1 MSIDSWAVMAL
12 AGELRQTVT
21 PGRIQQVLQVDE
33 SSVALELY
41 AGRVRRYLLLSA
53 DPQAPRAYLADDKL
67 RRGVDAPSPFLQLAR
82 KYLRGAGLI
91 DVAQPPWER
100 ILDLHVEHPEF
111 GPSRVVVELIGR
123 WANVLLLRPAAGT
136 DGAWRVLEALH
147 HRRDS
152 GRGLRANPP
161 GHLYQPPPA
170 LEGAASDALDAS
182 ALAVWLA
189 EADDAAPLWRAWVDN
204 VMGFSPQAARELVYR
219 STGSTQTPVRDA
231 RGPAVQAA
239 LLSALAEWMDAARA
253 GAWQPCV
260 VYDEAG
266 SAARAFAPYWLSHY
280 PATQVQAMPGISQ
293 AVERFYAARSSIVG
307 DSYAVARAA
316 VAAALARGLEGLQR
330 REDALAR
337 QQQPAEQIAAWRAAG
352 EWILALSSQ
361 IAPRQSQ
368 LALPEGVEMRPVAL
382 DPSLTPAENAA
393 VYFKRYRKARRAAE
407 MAGPRL
413 EALAA
418 ERRYLQQLEADLA
431 LAADRNE
438 IDAVRAALVEA
449 GIVRARRGGAAAQ
462 RAPAV
467 QGPRRFTS
475 AEGFPILVGRN
486 SRQNEQLTFEVAGP
500 EDVWLHARGW
510 PGAHVVIRSGGAAV
524 SEDTVRQAAGLAAF
538 YSKAQGEASV
548 DVIVALRRRVQRAPG
563 PRRPGMVT
571 VDGERVVRVRPQP
584 EL

>member
-12 AGELRQTVT
+12 AGELRHAIT

-41 AGRVRRYLLLSA
+41 AGRVRRTLLLSA
-53 DPQAPRAYLADDKL
+53 DPQAPRAYLTEDKQ

-82 KYLRGAGLI
+82 KYLRGGRLI
-91 DVAQPPWER
+91 DVVQPPWER
-100 ILDLHVEHPEF
+100 ILDLHVDHPEL
-111 GPSRVVVELIGR
+111 GRSRVVVELIGR
-123 WANVLLLRPAAGT
+123 WANVLLLRPVAGV

-147 HRRDS
+147 HRRDD
-152 GRGLRANPP
+152 GRGRRANPP

-170 LEGAASDALDAS
+170 LEGAAPDALDPP
-182 ALAVWLA
+182 ALTAWLA
-189 EADDAAPLWRAWVDN
+189 EADDAAPLWRVWVEN
-204 VMGFSPQAARELVYR
+204 VAGFSPQAARELVYR
-219 STGSTQTPVRDA
+219 STGSTQTPVREA
-231 RGPAVQAA
+231 RSPATQAA
-239 LLSALAEWMDAARA
+239 LLGALAQWLDAAQA

-260 VYDEAG
+260 VFDDAG

-280 PATQVQAMPGISQ
+280 PPAQVQAMSGISQ
-293 AVERFYAARSSIVG
+293 AVEHFCAARSSTPG
-307 DSYAVARAA
+307 DAYAVARGAA
-316 VAAALARGLEGLQR
+316 AAALARGLVGLQR
-330 REDALAR
+330 REEALAR

-361 IAPRQSQ
+361 IAPRQSR
-368 LALPEGVEMRPVAL
+368 LALPAGVEMEPVAL
-382 DPSLTPAENAA
+382 DPTLTPAENAA

-449 GIVRARRGGAAAQ
+449 GIVRARRGAAAL
-462 RAPAV
+462 RAPTL

-524 SEDTVRQAAGLAAF
+524 SEDTVRQAAALAAF
-538 YSKAQGEASV
+538 YSKAQREASV
-548 DVIVALRRRVQRAPG
+548 DVIVATRRRVQRAPG

-584 EL
+584 AL